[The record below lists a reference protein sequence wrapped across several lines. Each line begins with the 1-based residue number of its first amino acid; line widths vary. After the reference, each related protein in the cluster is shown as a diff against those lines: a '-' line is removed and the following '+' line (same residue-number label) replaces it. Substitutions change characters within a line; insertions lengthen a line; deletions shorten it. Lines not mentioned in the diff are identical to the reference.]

1 MFWFWIIF
9 NYFKVS
15 CSHNSI
21 LTCHIAGLIFLPQC
35 STVKYPPKKGEWRTL
50 KYKSKPD
57 LFITSGDVVFQFH
70 FPDPHQW
77 KSLSLKHWP
86 ASHLDWRWRCLL
98 SLPSRAAAIAASK
111 PRVPTVAIHYCI
123 PLAWPQVL
131 SHAAALSELWWGCC
145 INVGAERVA
154 LLCSSKRDE
163 QQCQFA
169 SLDVLPL
176 EWEGILLLGV
186 PEGNELQLWS
196 FGLDKWFS
204 HFTAISPIVIFIFCL
219 GGLQLPYLFILLF
232 AFRAS
237 LCLSPPLVCPPFFSP
252 SDFICNLHFNL
263 AR

>member
-131 SHAAALSELWWGCC
+131 SLMQLPSLSYGGGAASMWEQREWHCSAPQKEMNSSVSLLLWMSYHLSE
-145 INVGAERVA
+145 
-154 LLCSSKRDE
+154 K
-163 QQCQFA
+163 A
-169 SLDVLPL
+169 S
-176 EWEGILLLGV
+176 
-186 PEGNELQLWS
+186 
-196 FGLDKWFS
+196 
-204 HFTAISPIVIFIFCL
+204 FCL
-219 GGLQLPYLFILLF
+219 E
-232 AFRAS
+232 
-237 LCLSPPLVCPPFFSP
+237 CLKAMSCSCGALV
-252 SDFICNLHFNL
+252 
-263 AR
+263 